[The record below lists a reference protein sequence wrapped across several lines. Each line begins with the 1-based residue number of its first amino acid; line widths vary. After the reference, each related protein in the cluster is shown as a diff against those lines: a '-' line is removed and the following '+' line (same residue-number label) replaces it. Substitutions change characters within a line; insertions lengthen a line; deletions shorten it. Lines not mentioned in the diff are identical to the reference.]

1 MAFFRNLINSIKRA
15 LQIEQEDEQNED
27 GIAKQRDTLSSYQA
41 TKTPKAKP
49 VPTIVTPSSNDNI
62 NLIQKCENYTKPI
75 EQPVTKPI
83 AKQVTEVS
91 DIVEYQMQNAKLAH
105 FDVLVDALNL
115 NRRKFSIDRGIVT
128 IPFDASG
135 CDFDTKRQLSMAIAT
150 EYQVDTDKLPSGIA
164 CTEASKR
171 IFGSI
176 KASREEC
183 FVCGSLFI
191 TVSQDIDD
199 EGYIV
204 AEVTN
209 THNGNSVFFDIPA
222 QITEDGVVD
231 VDYDLITTNLMIS
244 REKVS

>member
-1 MAFFRNLINSIKRA
+1 MAFFKNLIDTIKRA
-15 LQIEQEDEQNED
+15 FQGEPEDEREED
-27 GIAKQRDTLSSYQA
+27 GIAKQREILSSYQSA
-41 TKTPKAKP
+41 TLPS
-49 VPTIVTPSSNDNI
+49 VTPSPTIPKSNINDNNI
-62 NLIQKCENYTKPI
+62 DKHPVNYTKPV
-75 EQPVTKPI
+75 ESKPI
-83 AKQVTEVS
+83 KPTVKQITEVS
-91 DIVEYQMQNAKLAH
+91 DIVEYQMQNTKLAH
-105 FDVLVDALNL
+105 LDVLIDALNL
-115 NRRKFSIDRGIVT
+115 SRRKFVVDRGVVT

-135 CDFDTKRQLSMAIAT
+135 CDFDTKRQLSMAVAT
-150 EYQVDTDKLPSGIA
+150 EYQILTDSLPSGIA

-171 IFGSI
+171 IFSSI

-191 TVSQDIDD
+191 AVSQDIDD
-199 EGYIV
+199 EGYLV

-222 QITEDGVVD
+222 EITADGTVD